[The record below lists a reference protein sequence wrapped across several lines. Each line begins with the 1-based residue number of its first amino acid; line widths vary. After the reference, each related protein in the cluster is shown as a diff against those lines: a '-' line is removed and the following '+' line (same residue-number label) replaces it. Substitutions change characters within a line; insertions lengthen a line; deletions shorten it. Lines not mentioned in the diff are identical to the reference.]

1 MSSAEQL
8 EKQVINRVITLNESI
23 CSLIELLGGKGIPI
37 VLANASEE
45 QKTEEASSVQN
56 VDVVE
61 ENAVPKTSAENSC
74 DEISDSNNQQADA
87 KMVAV
92 EESQAENKVSS
103 DEADGN
109 QFGQNS
115 LLNGESEELDT
126 KLEDTTDEDKP
137 FKDEKLNLTPESIVD
152 QTNDSKNQSETSPQE
167 DDQITLLEIIP
178 SQETLTRKLEK
189 IDENYDGKMDFEKV
203 AKETFNSL
211 TSPKIKEET
220 FIEAIVTA
228 LNASTIMIL
237 FRNI

>member
-1 MSSAEQL
+1 
-8 EKQVINRVITLNESI
+8 VINRVITLNESI

-56 VDVVE
+56 VGVVE

-203 AKETFNSL
+203 A
-211 TSPKIKEET
+211 
-220 FIEAIVTA
+220 
-228 LNASTIMIL
+228 
-237 FRNI
+237 